1 MQRIIQKLQHD
12 TLFLFTT
19 ALVLIAACF
28 GSIHFKNVSWETV
41 ESLLALLGLVTLLQS
56 LGFIEALARFFIEKS
71 KTSRDLI
78 TAIFLL
84 SFFSAMVVTNDV
96 AILTIVPLTF
106 AMAKKVTF
114 PTVKVAAMATVY
126 ANLGS
131 AISPIGNPQNIFL
144 LAHYQNSPLDYAIPA
159 AILTLL
165 ALISMPLFI
174 KHVSNRQLPTIQK
187 KSVIKEMKKWQY
199 YLLGVATLVILAI
212 LISHH
217 GVLLA
222 LILTVLLLAYYHP
235 RSFREVDYGVVLSI
249 MNFFLLVGALM
260 AIPSV
265 KEALTTIGEHPLQLL
280 GTGILLSQVISNVPV
295 SALLAPL
302 TSHASVLY
310 LAVSVGAFGTLIASL
325 ANLLAFRQVKANAI
339 ARVRQNFILHFTYYN
354 VIFLVI
360 GSLLAAL
367 YVALSSL

>member
-1 MQRIIQKLQHD
+1 MQRILHKLQHD

-19 ALVLIAACF
+19 ALVLICACF
-28 GSIHFKNVSWETV
+28 GSIHFKTVSWETV

-71 KTSRDLI
+71 QNTRDLI

-106 AMAKKVTF
+106 AMAKKVIF
-114 PTVKVAAMATVY
+114 PTVKVASLATIY

-144 LAHYQNSPLDYAIPA
+144 LAHYHNSPVDYLIPA
-159 AILTLL
+159 ALL
-165 ALISMPLFI
+165 ALLAFVSMPIFI
-174 KHVSNRQLPTIQK
+174 RRTPNRQLPAIQK

-199 YLLGVATLVILAI
+199 YLLGIATLLILAI

-217 GVLLA
+217 GILLA
-222 LILTVLLLAYYHP
+222 LILTILLLAYYHP
-235 RSFREVDYGVVLSI
+235 RSFQEVDYGVVLSI
-249 MNFFLLVGALM
+249 MNFFLLVGAIT
-260 AIPSV
+260 AIPFI
-265 KEALTTIGEHPLQLL
+265 KEGLTTIGEHPLQLL

-295 SALLAPL
+295 AALLAPL
-302 TSHASVLY
+302 TSHAGILY
-310 LAVSVGAFGTLIASL
+310 LAVSVGAFGTMIASL

-354 VIFLVI
+354 VIFLVL
-360 GSLLAAL
+360 GSLLAAI
-367 YVALSSL
+367 YVIFI